1 MLNNIWL
8 GLILTSFICAVYT
21 GNVPQLVQSITDS
34 AYLGFKLAIDIGG
47 LLVFWLGIMRIAEES
62 RLVEKLGHFMRP
74 YLRAIFNDIPDNH
87 PAMGSIVL
95 TMSANMLGLGNAA
108 TPIGIKAMEE
118 LQELNQKKD
127 TATNSM
133 CMFVAINA
141 SSIQIIPAT
150 TIALLSKY
158 GSSAPTKII
167 VPILI
172 ATLCSTSVAIILSY
186 IAAKRSKL

>member
-1 MLNNIWL
+1 MLNRIWA
-8 GLILTSFICAVYT
+8 GLMLTSFLCAVYT
-21 GNVPQLVQSITDS
+21 GNIPQLVQSITDS
-34 AYLGFKLAIDIGG
+34 AYVGFKLALDIGG

-62 RLVEKLGHFMRP
+62 KLVEKLGHIMRP
-74 YLRAIFNDIPDNH
+74 YLKKLFTDIPDNH

-118 LQELNQKKD
+118 LQELNTKKD
-127 TATNSM
+127 VATNSM

-158 GSSAPTKII
+158 GSTQPTKII
-167 VPILI
+167 VPIMI
-172 ATLCSTSVAIILSY
+172 ATIGSTATAIALSY
-186 IAAKRSKL
+186 IAGRRSTR

>member
-1 MLNNIWL
+1 M
-8 GLILTSFICAVYT
+8 LTSFLCAVYT
-21 GNVPQLVQSITDS
+21 GNIPQLVQSITDS
-34 AYLGFKLAIDIGG
+34 AYVGFKLALDIGG

-62 RLVEKLGHFMRP
+62 KLVEKLGHIMRP
-74 YLRAIFNDIPDNH
+74 YLKKLFTDIPDNH

-118 LQELNQKKD
+118 LQELNTKKD
-127 TATNSM
+127 VATNSM

-141 SSIQIIPAT
+141 SSIQLIPAT

-158 GSSAPTKII
+158 GSTQPTKII
-167 VPILI
+167 LPIMI
-172 ATLCSTSVAIILSY
+172 ATIGSTAAAIVLSY
-186 IAAKRSKL
+186 IAGRRSTR